1 MINILFI
8 IPAFIV
14 GYAACYF
21 IMTYKVDQWKNPR
34 LWLWTGKVLDIL
46 LFGKKVELYGKK
58 RIVKKINN
66 TNSQHKLKRAIK
78 NKKRLFNKVQ
88 LSAFEIQQARLR
100 KIIIGESLNRMAVQ
114 KGEQQKWLQNYMKK

>member
-1 MINILFI
+1 
-8 IPAFIV
+8 
-14 GYAACYF
+14 
-21 IMTYKVDQWKNPR
+21 
-34 LWLWTGKVLDIL
+34 
-46 LFGKKVELYGKK
+46 
-58 RIVKKINN
+58 VKKINN

-114 KGEQQKWLQNYMKK
+114 KGEQQK

>member
-1 MINILFI
+1 M
-8 IPAFIV
+8 
-14 GYAACYF
+14 
-21 IMTYKVDQWKNPR
+21 
-34 LWLWTGKVLDIL
+34 
-46 LFGKKVELYGKK
+46 
-58 RIVKKINN
+58 KKINN

-114 KGEQQKWLQNYMKK
+114 KGEQQK